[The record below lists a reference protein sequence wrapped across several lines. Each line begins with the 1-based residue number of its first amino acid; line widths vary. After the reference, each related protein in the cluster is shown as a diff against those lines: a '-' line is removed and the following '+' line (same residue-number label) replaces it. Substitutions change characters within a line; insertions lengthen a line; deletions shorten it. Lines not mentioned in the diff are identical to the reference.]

1 MVKVSSD
8 EDQNQSRGFGKG
20 ELGTRTAGRGR
31 LQDCSG
37 SACRGRGSRD
47 GEARTRKPTVRGTGS
62 RRFKPHSARCDPPAV
77 TNFLSIYFYF
87 F

>member
-31 LQDCSG
+31 LQDPV
-37 SACRGRGSRD
+37 ALRAE
-47 GEARTRKPTVRGTGS
+47 GEAAEMGKPEPVS
-62 RRFKPHSARCDPPAV
+62 PLCEAQAPDDLSLIAHDAIRRR
-77 TNFLSIYFYF
+77 
-87 F
+87 